1 MSSWI
6 MRRATPHDW
15 PKIAALLATA
25 DLPLAGAEAHL
36 SDFFLAFRD
45 DVLIGSAGLER
56 YGDTALLRSVAV
68 ALTER
73 GHGLGQALVQ
83 QALAYAV
90 SLEVRQVVLL
100 TTTAA
105 DFFLRFGFQ
114 PISRAEVPLAAQ
126 ASVEFQGVCAAA
138 ATGMSLV
145 LEVDEGRGLASTFPK
160 NLPVQAGECSCHPG
174 NYAPVVLRSHAECQR
189 WKG

>member
-1 MSSWI
+1 MSSCV

-15 PKIAALLATA
+15 PKVAALLATA

-68 ALTER
+68 AVPER

-83 QALAYAV
+83 QVLTYAAL
-90 SLEVRQVVLL
+90 LGVRQVVLL
-100 TTTAA
+100 TTTATA
-105 DFFLRFGFQ
+105 FFLRFGFQ
-114 PISRAEVPLAAQ
+114 PISRAEVPRASQ
-126 ASVEFQGVCAAA
+126 ASVEF
-138 ATGMSLV
+138 
-145 LEVDEGRGLASTFPK
+145 
-160 NLPVQAGECSCHPG
+160 
-174 NYAPVVLRSHAECQR
+174 
-189 WKG
+189 

>member
-6 MRRATPHDW
+6 MRRATLHDW

-36 SDFFLAFRD
+36 SDFFLAFRE
-45 DVLIGSAGLER
+45 DVLIGTAGLER

-68 ALTER
+68 ASTER
-73 GHGLGQALVQ
+73 GHRLGRALVQ
-83 QALAYAV
+83 QVLAYAA

-105 DFFLRFGFQ
+105 DFFLGLGFR
-114 PISRAEVPLAAQ
+114 PISRTEFPLTAQ
-126 ASVEFQGVCAAA
+126 ASVEFQEACSTS
-138 ATGMSLV
+138 ATGMSLM
-145 LEVDEGRGLASTFPK
+145 LEE
-160 NLPVQAGECSCHPG
+160 E
-174 NYAPVVLRSHAECQR
+174 QR
-189 WKG
+189 

>member
-15 PKIAALLATA
+15 PKLAALLTTV
-25 DLPLAGAEAHL
+25 DLPLAGAKIHL

-45 DVLIGSAGLER
+45 SVLIGSAGLER

-68 ALTER
+68 AVPER
-73 GHGLGQALVQ
+73 GHGVGQALVQ
-83 QALAYAV
+83 LMIAYAA

-105 DFFLRFGFQ
+105 DFLLRFGFQ
-114 PISRAEVPLAAQ
+114 PIRRSEFPRAAQ
-126 ASVEFQGVCAAA
+126 ASVEFQEACP
-138 ATGMSLV
+138 ATATAMSL
-145 LEVDEGRGLASTFPK
+145 LFEGER
-160 NLPVQAGECSCHPG
+160 
-174 NYAPVVLRSHAECQR
+174 R
-189 WKG
+189 

>member
-36 SDFFLAFRD
+36 SDFFLAFQED
-45 DVLIGSAGLER
+45 DLIGTAGLEH

-68 ALTER
+68 VSTER
-73 GHGLGQALVQ
+73 GHCLGQALVQ
-83 QALAYAV
+83 QVLAYAA

-100 TTTAA
+100 TSTAA
-105 DFFLRFGFQ
+105 NFFLRFGFQ
-114 PISRAEVPLAAQ
+114 PISRTEFPLTAQ
-126 ASVEFQGVCAAA
+126 ASVEFQEACSAT
-138 ATGMSLV
+138 ATGMSLM
-145 LEVDEGRGLASTFPK
+145 LEE
-160 NLPVQAGECSCHPG
+160 E
-174 NYAPVVLRSHAECQR
+174 QR
-189 WKG
+189 

>member
-15 PKIAALLATA
+15 PMITALLATA
-25 DLPLAGAEAHL
+25 DLPLAGAQAHL

-45 DVLIGSAGLER
+45 DVLIGSAGLEC

-68 ALTER
+68 AVPER
-73 GHGLGQALVQ
+73 GHGLGKALVQ
-83 QALAYAV
+83 QALAYAA
-90 SLEVRQVVLL
+90 SLGVRQVVLL

-114 PISRAEVPLAAQ
+114 PISRTEFPLTAQ
-126 ASVEFQGVCAAA
+126 ASVEFQEACTAT
-138 ATGMSLV
+138 ATGMSLM
-145 LEVDEGRGLASTFPK
+145 LEEE
-160 NLPVQAGECSCHPG
+160 QH
-174 NYAPVVLRSHAECQR
+174 
-189 WKG
+189 

>member
-15 PKIAALLATA
+15 PMITALLATA
-25 DLPLAGAEAHL
+25 ALPLGGAQAHL

-68 ALTER
+68 AVSER
-73 GHGLGQALVQ
+73 GHGLGRALVQ
-83 QALAYAV
+83 QALAYAA
-90 SLEVRQVVLL
+90 SLGVRQLVLL

-105 DFFLRFGFQ
+105 DFFLR
-114 PISRAEVPLAAQ
+114 L
-126 ASVEFQGVCAAA
+126 
-138 ATGMSLV
+138 
-145 LEVDEGRGLASTFPK
+145 GLPDRKS
-160 NLPVQAGECSCHPG
+160 
-174 NYAPVVLRSHAECQR
+174 
-189 WKG
+189 

>member
-6 MRRATPHDW
+6 MCRATPHDW
-15 PKIAALLATA
+15 PKIAALLGTA

-68 ALTER
+68 ASTER
-73 GHGLGQALVQ
+73 GHCLGQALVQ
-83 QALAYAV
+83 QVLAYAA
-90 SLEVRQVVLL
+90 SLGVRQVVLL

-105 DFFLRFGFQ
+105 DFFLHFGFQ
-114 PISRAEVPLAAQ
+114 PISRAEVPRASQ
-126 ASVEFQGVCAAA
+126 ASVEFQEACPAS
-138 ATGMSLV
+138 ATVMSLV
-145 LEVDEGRGLASTFPK
+145 LE
-160 NLPVQAGECSCHPG
+160 GE
-174 NYAPVVLRSHAECQR
+174 QR
-189 WKG
+189 

>member
-1 MSSWI
+1 MSSWNI
-6 MRRATPHDW
+6 RLATPHDW
-15 PKIAALLATA
+15 QCLIDLLATA

-68 ALTER
+68 AVPER
-73 GHGLGQALVQ
+73 GHGVGQALVQ
-83 QALAYAV
+83 QVLAYAT
-90 SLEVRQVVLL
+90 SLGVRQMILL

-114 PISRAEVPLAAQ
+114 PISRAEFPIAAQ
-126 ASVEFQGVCAAA
+126 ASVEFREACAIS
-138 ATGMSLV
+138 ATAMSITI
-145 LEVDEGRGLASTFPK
+145 VDE
-160 NLPVQAGECSCHPG
+160 
-174 NYAPVVLRSHAECQR
+174 QR
-189 WKG
+189 

>member
-15 PKIAALLATA
+15 PKMAALLATA
-25 DLPLAGAEAHL
+25 DLPLARAETHL
-36 SDFFLAFRD
+36 TNFFLAFRD

-56 YGDTALLRSVAV
+56 YDDTALLRSVAV
-68 ALTER
+68 AVPER

-83 QALAYAV
+83 QVLTYAA
-90 SLEVRQVVLL
+90 SLGVRQVVLL

-126 ASVEFQGVCAAA
+126 ASVEFQEACSAS
-138 ATGMSLV
+138 ATVMT
-145 LEVDEGRGLASTFPK
+145 LELEM
-160 NLPVQAGECSCHPG
+160 E
-174 NYAPVVLRSHAECQR
+174 QR
-189 WKG
+189 

>member
-15 PKIAALLATA
+15 PKLEALLATA
-25 DLPLAGAEAHL
+25 DLPLAGAEAYL

-45 DVLIGSAGLER
+45 DVLIGSAGLEH
-56 YGDTALLRSVAV
+56 YGDIALLRSVAV
-68 ALTER
+68 ASTER
-73 GHGLGQALVQ
+73 GHRLGQALVHQ
-83 QALAYAV
+83 LLAYAAT
-90 SLEVRQVVLL
+90 LEVHQVVLL

-114 PISRAEVPLAAQ
+114 PINRAEVPLAAQ
-126 ASVEFQGVCAAA
+126 ASVEFQEACPAS

-145 LEVDEGRGLASTFPK
+145 LE
-160 NLPVQAGECSCHPG
+160 GE
-174 NYAPVVLRSHAECQR
+174 QR
-189 WKG
+189 